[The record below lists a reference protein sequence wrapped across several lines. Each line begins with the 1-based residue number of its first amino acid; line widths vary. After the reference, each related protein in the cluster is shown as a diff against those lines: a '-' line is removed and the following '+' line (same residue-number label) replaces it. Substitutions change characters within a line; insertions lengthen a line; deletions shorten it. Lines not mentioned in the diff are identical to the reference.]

1 MKRILFAAL
10 LVLCVSFLL
19 PSRPTN
25 AQQAEEKKLAPL
37 EWEKLPDGV
46 QMLRVWQLEG
56 EKLYPQV
63 AVLRVSNAEYLKF
76 FQDPQGFL
84 KFVNANKVFS
94 KDVIVAGPWV
104 SLSSYVP
111 KDETSGWLLTLYH
124 GKLSTMLVSALPQL
138 VQEYPAPKTP
148 KTK

>member
-1 MKRILFAAL
+1 MKRIVFAAL
-10 LVLCVSFLL
+10 VALCVLFVL

-25 AQQAEEKKLAPL
+25 AQQAEQKKLAPL
-37 EWEKLPDGV
+37 EWKKLPDGV
-46 QMLRVWQLEG
+46 QLLRVWQLEG
-56 EKLYPQV
+56 EKVYPQV
-63 AVLRVSNAEYLKF
+63 SVLRVSNATYLEF

-84 KFVNANKVFS
+84 KFVNANKAFS

-104 SLSSYVP
+104 TLSSYVP

-138 VQEYPAPKTP
+138 VQKDTAAK
-148 KTK
+148 KK

>member
-1 MKRILFAAL
+1 
-10 LVLCVSFLL
+10 
-19 PSRPTN
+19 
-25 AQQAEEKKLAPL
+25 
-37 EWEKLPDGV
+37 
-46 QMLRVWQLEG
+46 MLRVWQLEG

-104 SLSSYVP
+104 SLASYVP